1 MTAYASRLKSDMQV
15 FRSLEEVPASL
26 GPTVAAIG
34 NFDGVHRG
42 HQAIIADVRT
52 RATALGAASI
62 AITFDPH
69 PIRVLRPEAAPRL
82 ITPLPQRLDLLAA
95 TGLDAVLVLP
105 FTRDF
110 SQTPAREFAERILA
124 RGLHVVEVHEGDS
137 FRFGRG
143 AEAGTPELVE
153 FGREMG
159 FAVYGHRVLTVRGVP
174 VSSSE
179 VRRRITAGEMNMARA
194 LLGRAFSIRSTQE
207 RGRGIGSRLLVP
219 TINLA
224 AYDELVPANG
234 VYITCV
240 QIGSGE
246 AARSFP
252 AVTNCG
258 VRPTFGIERF
268 AIESHLLE
276 WKPETDPIEIA
287 PETPIEVCFLK
298 RLREERAFP
307 SPEVLKEQIMRDV
320 AQARRYYRLA
330 EQLCGSRA

>member
-1 MTAYASRLKSDMQV
+1 MQV
-15 FRSLEEVPASL
+15 FRSLDEIPAAL

-42 HQAIIADVRT
+42 HQAIIADVRA
-52 RATALGAASI
+52 RAAALQAASV
-62 AITFDPH
+62 AVTFDPH
-69 PIRVLRPEAAPRL
+69 PVRLLRPEDAPRL

-95 TGLDAVLVLP
+95 TGLDATLVLP
-105 FTRDF
+105 FTQEF
-110 SQTPAREFAERILA
+110 SQTPARDFAERVLA
-124 RGLHVVEVHEGDS
+124 RGLHAVEVHEGDS

-153 FGREMG
+153 FGKQMG
-159 FAVYGHRVLTVRGVP
+159 FAVYGHRVIRVRVLP

-179 VRRRITAGEMNMARA
+179 VRRRIAAGEMNIARA

-224 AYDELVPANG
+224 AYDELVPAHG
-234 VYITCV
+234 VYLTRV
-240 QIGSGE
+240 HIGAGE
-246 AARSFP
+246 AKRNFR

-258 VRPTFGIERF
+258 VRPTFGVERF
-268 AIESHLLE
+268 AIESYLLG
-276 WKPETDPIEIA
+276 WNPEADPVEIT
-287 PETPIEVCFLK
+287 PETPVEVCFLA

-307 SPEVLKEQIMRDV
+307 SPEALKAQIMRDV
-320 AQARRYYRLA
+320 AKAERYHRLG
-330 EQLCGSRA
+330 ERLG